1 MRQTPTSHPHED
13 VFEEYVF
20 ERLTDPQST
29 VFEEHLLICE
39 ECQNTLE
46 GVTEYIRLMKA
57 ATSAYAVDRPRIPA
71 PQMRFRSH
79 GLRRNAATAAVLLL
93 MCITALLSW
102 RTPPADPQTVGLE
115 AYRAGDPSTVPQA
128 PAGRPLDLKIDLKDL
143 PPATGYRV
151 EVVDSSGRRVW
162 FGGTPAR
169 LNKGLARGSYW
180 IRLYAE
186 TGELL
191 REFGLHAG

>member
-1 MRQTPTSHPHED
+1 

-20 ERLTDPQST
+20 DRLSNTEASG
-29 VFEEHLLICE
+29 FEEHLLICE
-39 ECQNTLE
+39 ECQDTLDNT
-46 GVTEYIRLMKA
+46 THYIRLMKA
-57 ATSAYAVDRPRIPA
+57 ATAAYATGRTRVFA
-71 PQMRFRSH
+71 PLLAPLPRFRSD

-102 RTPPADPQTVGLE
+102 RTPVADPKTITLE
-115 AYRAGDPSTVPQA
+115 AYRTGDASAVPQA

-143 PPATGYRV
+143 PAASGYRV
-151 EVVDSSGRRVW
+151 EVVDASGRRVW
-162 FGGTPAR
+162 FGGTPAH
-169 LNKGLARGSYW
+169 LDKGLARGSYW
-180 IRLYAE
+180 IRLYTD

>member
-1 MRQTPTSHPHED
+1 MKQTPSRHPDED

-20 ERLTDPQST
+20 DRLSNTEASG
-29 VFEEHLLICE
+29 FEEHLLICE
-39 ECQNTLE
+39 ECQDTLDTT
-46 GVTEYIRLMKA
+46 TEYIRLMKA
-57 ATSAYAVDRPRIPA
+57 ATAAYSSDRTRVLASPPL
-71 PQMRFRSH
+71 FRGH

-102 RTPPADPQTVGLE
+102 RTPVADPKTITLE
-115 AYRAGDPSTVPQA
+115 AYRAGDASAVPQA

-143 PPATGYRV
+143 PPASGYRV
-151 EVVDSSGRRVW
+151 EVVDASGRRVW

-169 LNKGLARGSYW
+169 LTKGLARGSYW
-180 IRLYAE
+180 IRLYTD